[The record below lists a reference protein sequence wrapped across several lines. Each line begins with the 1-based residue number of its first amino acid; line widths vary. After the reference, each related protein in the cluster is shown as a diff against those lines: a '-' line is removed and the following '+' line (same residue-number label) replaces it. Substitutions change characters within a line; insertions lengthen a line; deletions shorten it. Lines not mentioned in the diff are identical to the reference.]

1 MIQDSM
7 TQSRNESHAI
17 RETIQS
23 STQGFATQT
32 DIRHINDLL
41 ERLLRSH
48 SAQETTAAPRVIEV
62 ADEGVAQPKV
72 EVDHEDGLEET
83 IFFVIEALQGRRG
96 IFADDNAQEICDA
109 LLDFLDKAF
118 SSGLLLSL
126 APGWTSARD
135 RNDDDDLWALR
146 VNLRAAKGAILAS
159 RQISV
164 NQGDG
169 PSTKRHF
176 ANGTIPISQK
186 TRLKNF
192 ELRSGTVSALST
204 ESHSKN
210 SGKQQ
215 APGLLTRNG
224 ETRGDMENS
233 VYKTDTRISFTPRLQ
248 GRTAKGR
255 GFEAILRKSH
265 GYQGSY
271 QAIPRL
277 FVNNILPENSPVFRV
292 VRNGELAKFQ
302 NMLIQGEASL
312 RDQDEYGTPLLFLGP
327 ILDSTVKWES
337 STDSCAKYATK
348 QPDMCRFL
356 LEHGADVDHFAP
368 IPEYGLRSG
377 NALSTYVDELPQ
389 KMILESPGQQQQCE
403 SICQRL
409 LLNAGCDPNIRGINS
424 TGEPLSAFLDEVYYS
439 PDCNVRYPYSF
450 ENLKL
455 LPSLTIDAFWDSAKI
470 CRILFECYP
479 QADLYRPR
487 HTVLLSLPG
496 NPFYISMHRALGSR
510 LRAFHCFCN
519 MALTLTR
526 RA

>member
-1 MIQDSM
+1 MVQDSM

-17 RETIQS
+17 RETIQT
-23 STQGFATQT
+23 STQGLATQT

-41 ERLLRSH
+41 ERLLRPH
-48 SAQETTAAPRVIEV
+48 SAQETITAPRVIKI
-62 ADEGVAQPKV
+62 ADEGVTQPKV
-72 EVDHEDGLEET
+72 EVDHEDDLEAT

-96 IFADDNAQEICDA
+96 IFADDKAQEICDA

-118 SSGLLLSL
+118 SSGVLLSL

-176 ANGTIPISQK
+176 ADGTIPISQK

-192 ELRSGTVSALST
+192 ELRSGTVSVLST

-215 APGLLTRNG
+215 APGQLTRNG
-224 ETRGDMENS
+224 ETRGDMENY
-233 VYKTDTRISFTPRLQ
+233 VYTTDTRISFTPRLQ

-302 NMLIQGEASL
+302 DMLIRGEASL
-312 RDQDEYGTPLLFLGP
+312 RDQDEYGTPLLFVGT

-337 STDSCAKYATK
+337 CTDSCAKYATK

-368 IPEYGLRSG
+368 FSEFGTNSGKLG
-377 NALSTYVDELPQ
+377 NALATYWDA
-389 KMILESPGQQQQCE
+389 ILSGNIVPESPGQQQRE
-403 SICQRL
+403 RICQRL
-409 LLNAGCDPNIRGINS
+409 LINAGCDPIMQMLGKSGI
-424 TGEPLSAFLDEVYYS
+424 PMLSFLDLMFHHS
-439 PDCNVRYPYSF
+439 PRDFDVRYLCFF
-450 ENLKL
+450 ENIKL
-455 LPSLTIDAFWDSAKI
+455 FPSFTTDAF
-470 CRILFECYP
+470 
-479 QADLYRPR
+479 
-487 HTVLLSLPG
+487 
-496 NPFYISMHRALGSR
+496 
-510 LRAFHCFCN
+510 
-519 MALTLTR
+519 
-526 RA
+526 